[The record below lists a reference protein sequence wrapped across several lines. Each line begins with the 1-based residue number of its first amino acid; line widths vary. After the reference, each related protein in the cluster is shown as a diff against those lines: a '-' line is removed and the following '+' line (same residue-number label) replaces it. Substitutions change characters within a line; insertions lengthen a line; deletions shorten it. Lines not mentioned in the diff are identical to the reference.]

1 MQAAE
6 RRAAILREA
15 VKLFAE
21 RGFRGTTTRD
31 LAAACGV
38 SEPVLYEHFA
48 TKRELYTAIIEAK
61 GEEGFARF
69 QALVGPY
76 LETDD
81 DRRFFEGLGQLILE
95 FYEDHPEHGRLLMF
109 SALEGH
115 ETAGFTYSQHREAI
129 HAMVVRYI
137 ERRIQAGA
145 FRPVDPGLAA
155 RAFVGML
162 AHYGWT
168 SAVFRCGIPGL
179 GRKELIAGMVG
190 VFLDGVR
197 VPSPQPEAGTSTKT
211 AGAANRNSKR
221 SGKHR

>member
-1 MQAAE
+1 MQAAD
-6 RRAAILREA
+6 RRAAIVREA

-48 TKRELYTAIIEAK
+48 TKRDLYTAIIETK
-61 GEEGFARF
+61 GQEGFARF

-76 LETDD
+76 LDMND
-81 DRRFFEGLGQLILE
+81 DRRFFEKLARFVLE

-115 ETAGFTYSQHREAI
+115 ETAEITYSRHREAI
-129 HAMVVRYI
+129 HGLVVRYI
-137 ERRIQAGA
+137 ERRIREGA
-145 FRPVDPGLAA
+145 FRPIDPALAA

-179 GRKELIAGMVG
+179 SRKRLVAGMVG
-190 VFLDGVR
+190 IFLEGVR
-197 VPSPQPEAGTSTKT
+197 TPDESGNP
-211 AGAANRNSKR
+211 AATRNGERRPPASKKKR
-221 SGKHR
+221 